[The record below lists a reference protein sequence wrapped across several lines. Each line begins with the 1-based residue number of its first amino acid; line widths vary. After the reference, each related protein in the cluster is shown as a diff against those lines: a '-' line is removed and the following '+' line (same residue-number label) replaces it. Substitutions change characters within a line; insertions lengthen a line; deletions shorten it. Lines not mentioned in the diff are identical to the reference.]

1 MSNLVT
7 LPKNGNLAQRQK
19 HRLPNFPSLSTWFDD
34 FTIGDFPSIFSSNFN
49 TGISMPKVNIKE
61 LPDAFIVEMAV
72 PGLKKSDFNIDLDN
86 NLLSISAELKEENE
100 NKDNGYTRREFGYS
114 SFKRAFTL
122 PESVNDSK
130 INANYNE
137 GILTVHL
144 PKREEAKQKPARTIK
159 IS

>member
-7 LPKNGNLAQRQK
+7 LPKNGNLAHRTK
-19 HRLPNFPSLSTWFDD
+19 NRLPNFPGLSTWFDD
-34 FTIGDFPSIFSSNFN
+34 FALGEFPSLFSSSFN

-61 LPDAFIVEMAV
+61 VSDEFIVEMAV
-72 PGLKKSDFNIDLDN
+72 PGMKKSDFDINLDN
-86 NLLSISAELKEENE
+86 NLLSISAELKQEND
-100 NKDNGYTRREFGYS
+100 NKDEGYTRREFGYS

-122 PESVNDSK
+122 PDTVNDGK
-130 INANYNE
+130 INASYNE

-144 PKREEAKQKPARTIK
+144 PKKEEAKQKPSRTIK